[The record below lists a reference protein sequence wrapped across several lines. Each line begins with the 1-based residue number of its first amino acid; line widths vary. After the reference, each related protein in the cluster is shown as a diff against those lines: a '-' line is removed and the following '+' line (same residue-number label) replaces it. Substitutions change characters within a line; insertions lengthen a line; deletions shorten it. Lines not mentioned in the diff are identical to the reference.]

1 MTNERMAKIVK
12 TREEGTRKEED
23 HGKDVDL

>member
-1 MTNERMAKIVK
+1 MTNERMAKTVT
-12 TREEGTRKEED
+12 TRTEGTRKEED